1 MEPVG
6 CPIRQECLDDV
17 TAVNRGP
24 VPNDDHPAGH
34 LTQEV
39 LQEGDDVVGVERVA
53 LAEAVEFALGGQGTD
68 GRQMLT
74 GPPLPQDGRLAHGR
88 IGADDAGQGIN
99 PGLVYE
105 ENTLPLGFRPL
116 LMAGQVSSRQ
126 RVMAASSRWRARRA
140 GFCGLQRIV
149 WHTRPTWRG
158 W

>member
-1 MEPVG
+1 MFKNH
-6 CPIRQECLDDV
+6 DDV
-17 TAVNRGP
+17 ARV
-24 VPNDDHPAGH
+24 D
-34 LTQEV
+34 
-39 LQEGDDVVGVERVA
+39 GVI
-53 LAEAVEFALGGQGTD
+53 LAVEVELAAGGDGTD
-68 GRQMLT
+68 RRQMVA
-74 GPPLPQDGRLAHGR
+74 GVPLSQDGRLAHRR
-88 IGADDAGQGIN
+88 IGPDHAGQGIKA
-99 PGLVYE
+99 GFIYE